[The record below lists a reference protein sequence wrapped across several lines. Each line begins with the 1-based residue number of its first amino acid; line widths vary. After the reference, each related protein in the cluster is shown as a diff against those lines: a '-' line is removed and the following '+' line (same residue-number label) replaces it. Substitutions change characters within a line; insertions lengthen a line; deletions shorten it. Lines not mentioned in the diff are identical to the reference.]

1 MFEPVVLLTALA
13 FPQGDAPESQPTSRP
28 TSRQASQSASQSASQ
43 LAFQG
48 RKPLAS
54 VQKRLRRARWGRGAP
69 GRAVMPQK
77 VMPIKD
83 APYSTPAKVRGRVSD
98 RDLVIG
104 LVVSGRAFAYPIKM
118 LGGPSREIINEE
130 FAGVRFCVNW

>member
-13 FPQGDAPESQPTSRP
+13 LPQGDAPESQPTSRP
-28 TSRQASQSASQSASQ
+28 TSQPTSQPTSRP
-43 LAFQG
+43 AFQG
-48 RKPLAS
+48 RRPLAT
-54 VQKRLRRARWGRGAP
+54 VRQRLRPARWGRGAP

-77 VMPIKD
+77 VMPIVN
-83 APYSTPAKVRGRVSD
+83 APYTTPAKVRGRVSD